1 MGPWEASLAHR
12 PTSRVFVRVGAFGV
26 GPVQPRGPHQT
37 VRRTHQPVERI
48 RALRVPHVLRD
59 SGGGFWLTARA
70 SASQVDG
77 DRGRWLYRGFMVGNA
92 EGNLS
97 GRWRDTL
104 SPSDVLGYEGC
115 FVMSRRK

>member
-1 MGPWEASLAHR
+1 M
-12 PTSRVFVRVGAFGV
+12 
-26 GPVQPRGPHQT
+26 
-37 VRRTHQPVERI
+37 
-48 RALRVPHVLRD
+48 LRD